1 MRSLSETQHKK
12 MTESP
17 IPRLIMGLAVPNII
31 TQLITVIYNATDT
44 YFVSHISTEASGA
57 VGIVFSLMS
66 IIHSLGFGIGMGTSG
81 IVSKKLGEKKN
92 DEANKYAS
100 SAFFL
105 AIVVGCI
112 ITLLGFI
119 NTKGLMRM
127 LGSTETIL
135 PHAVSYASIILI
147 GAPIM
152 CSSFVLNNVLKSEGA
167 ATLSMA
173 GLCVGSIFN
182 IILDPVFIFKMNMG
196 IAGAALATVLSQT
209 ASFII
214 LLSFFVF
221 KKSIVHLSVKNL
233 SKKVYDYYYVFKI
246 GFPTICRQGLASVS
260 SVLLNF
266 HAGYYGDTAVSAIS
280 IANKVYIFVRHFVIG
295 VGQGFQPFAG
305 YNYGAKINKRVKE
318 GFKFACMAGSVI
330 CVAAAV
336 ILYMFPREIMGWFSE
351 SEEVV
356 RIGSKALVYTAY
368 VMPFMAY
375 STYVNQLYQ
384 CLGFSKQATFLAS
397 LRQGIC
403 FVPLML
409 ILPHFIG
416 ITAVQS
422 VQPLSDFLTF
432 LISVPF
438 QIAFFRNH
446 LK

>member
-1 MRSLSETQHKK
+1 MRSLSEAQHKK

-17 IPRLIMGLAVPNII
+17 IPKLITGLAIPNII

-66 IIHSLGFGIGMGTSG
+66 IIHALGFGIGMGTTG
-81 IVSKKLGEKKN
+81 IVSRKLGEKKN

-105 AIVVGCI
+105 AIVVGSI

-119 NTKGLMRM
+119 NTNGLMRM

-135 PHAVSYASIILI
+135 PHAVSYAMVILI

-152 CSSFVLNNVLKSEGA
+152 CSSFVLNNILKSEGA

-173 GLCVGSIFN
+173 GLCVGSLFN
-182 IILDPVFIFKMNMG
+182 MILDPLFIFKMKMG
-196 IAGAALATVLSQT
+196 IAGAALATVVSQT
-209 ASFII
+209 ASFLI
-214 LLSFFVF
+214 LLSFFLF
-221 KKSIVHLSVKNL
+221 KRSVVHLSIKNL
-233 SKKVYDYYYVFKI
+233 SKSIYDYCYVFKI

-266 HAGYYGDTAVSAIS
+266 HAGYYGDVAVSAIS
-280 IANKVYIFVRHFVIG
+280 IANKVYIFARHFVIG
-295 VGQGFQPFAG
+295 VGQGFQPVAG

-318 GFKFACMAGSVI
+318 GFNFTVVAGSVI
-330 CVAAAV
+330 CIVASV
-336 ILYMFPREIMGWFSE
+336 VLYVFPGEIMRWFSD
-351 SEEVV
+351 SEEVAK
-356 RIGSKALVYTAY
+356 IGRDALLYTAY
-368 VMPFMAY
+368 AMPFMAY

-403 FVPLML
+403 FVPLIL
-409 ILPHFIG
+409 ILPRFLG
-416 ITAVQS
+416 ITAICS
-422 VQPLSDFLTF
+422 VQPLADFMTF
-432 LISVPF
+432 LISIPF
-438 QIAFFRNH
+438 QVAFFKKR